1 MSEPR
6 APFAGQ
12 HEALTQRVLDV
23 FHAVYNELGYGFLE
37 SVYCR
42 AMQIALEQNGLSVA
56 AEVQVPVWF
65 RGQLVGMFRAD
76 LVVEQ
81 KIILELKIA
90 DQISRAHESQLF
102 HYLRS
107 SQLEVGLILNFGP
120 SPRSKRI
127 DLPNSGKRGIQ
138 AFKM

>member
-12 HEALTQRVLDV
+12 HQALTQRVLDV

-42 AMQIALEQNGLSVA
+42 AMQIVLEQNGLSVA

-90 DQISRAHESQLF
+90 DQISRAHES
-102 HYLRS
+102 
-107 SQLEVGLILNFGP
+107 
-120 SPRSKRI
+120 
-127 DLPNSGKRGIQ
+127 
-138 AFKM
+138 